1 VALAASLTTT
11 FIGWQELRNLDVV
24 VRNYSKVIMELTIL
38 SDHWLNLTESERTQ
52 SEFYKMVNGTEEIL
66 WSRNV
71 EYIKAMQEA
80 LKESDLEEEASL
92 INRVIQEQRDA
103 DRRFKKSM
111 EDAVVNQ
118 TTTSMK
124 ETEETLS
131 EEFKESLGTLAEEAS
146 SEIVQ
151 AELAAMG
158 AAIQGAAQNIA
169 ERMGLSTSL
178 KAIEKEFEGVE
189 IGGNTPMS
197 VVNDLMSR
205 YPKTV
210 DAKG

>member
-1 VALAASLTTT
+1 
-11 FIGWQELRNLDVV
+11 
-24 VRNYSKVIMELTIL
+24 MELTIL
-38 SDHWLNLTESERTQ
+38 SDHWLNLTEGERTQ